1 MLSLIPIF
9 IYLLIVKL
17 LDNFSLVKWKMLA
30 TCGLGGSLICALLLL
45 IDTADTMDKTPEEFF
60 PILEETLKG
69 AFVLLL
75 IFRHRI
81 LFFAEALCYGAAV
94 GAGFAICEN
103 IAYAFYNTDMTTLLF
118 AFRGFGTA
126 LLHMGCTALMAA
138 LALSIN
144 KYLAIIPVAG
154 IHYLYNLFL
163 LPEFV
168 QLIVTIITFFIIFAA
183 ISYYDERRIYQW
195 LDFSITDDVAL
206 LTAIHE
212 GKLTD
217 TPAGEYLLKIQKHFP
232 AEVFF
237 DMICYVQLYLEIL
250 IKGKSRM
257 MLEEEGL
264 SVPMT
269 SEEKEKEKSMK
280 MELQAL
286 RKNIGPMG
294 IQLLRPILRY
304 NIEDLKVL
312 S

>member
-17 LDNFSLVKWKMLA
+17 LDNFSIVKWKMLA
-30 TCGLGGSLICALLLL
+30 ICGLGGASICLLLL
-45 IDTADTMDKTPEEFF
+45 TVDTSHTLKKAPVELF
-60 PILEETLKG
+60 PIVEEMLKG
-69 AFVLLL
+69 ALVLFL
-75 IFRHRI
+75 IFRHKI

-94 GAGFAICEN
+94 GAGFALCEN
-103 IAYAFYNTDMTTLLF
+103 MAYAFYNTDMTALLF

-144 KYLAIIPVAG
+144 KYLAIIPVIG

-183 ISYYDERRIYQW
+183 ISYYDERRIYKW
-195 LDFSITDDVAL
+195 LDFSITDDIAL

-212 GKLTD
+212 GKLTE
-217 TPAGEYLLKIQKHFP
+217 TPAGAYLLKIQKHFP
-232 AEVFF
+232 AKVFF

-250 IKGKSRM
+250 IEGKSRM

-264 SVPMT
+264 SIPMT
-269 SEEKEKEKSMK
+269 PEEKEKERGMK
-280 MELQAL
+280 VELQTL

-312 S
+312 K